1 VLVLLGLS
9 LPFDA
14 AFVVGAELV
23 VVSLPSPPRPH
34 CAARAGAVP
43 SDLKLSRFP
52 RPRLAFFCAD
62 SAQHGPRLH
71 KRYRALHNNRRSLGE
86 LGMETDPGHVRFIVL
101 LADGTEHLMEIDT
114 FTLRNGD
121 SIALMLATAN
131 QEAGSI
137 PAGDILSIRR
147 MRSDE

>member
-1 VLVLLGLS
+1 
-9 LPFDA
+9 
-14 AFVVGAELV
+14 
-23 VVSLPSPPRPH
+23 
-34 CAARAGAVP
+34 
-43 SDLKLSRFP
+43 
-52 RPRLAFFCAD
+52 
-62 SAQHGPRLH
+62 
-71 KRYRALHNNRRSLGE
+71 
-86 LGMETDPGHVRFIVL
+86 METDPGHVRFIVL